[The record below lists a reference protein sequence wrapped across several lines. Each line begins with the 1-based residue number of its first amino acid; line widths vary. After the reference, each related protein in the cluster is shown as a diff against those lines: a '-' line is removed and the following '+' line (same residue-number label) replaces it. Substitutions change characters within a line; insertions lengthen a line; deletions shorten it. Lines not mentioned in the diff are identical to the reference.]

1 MDSGWGRKPYW
12 SGGIAFATATDK
24 PLRAAKCLAYSPAT
38 PEGADPAARGE
49 RATKSSGAAAHSVRV
64 FITPPQNLR
73 APKLDCQP
81 ARVHLQE
88 KRSDRLEQ
96 KQQRQNRTLRLAN
109 IPLDSRNPHHF
120 YCAGER
126 GCGSVAQIR
135 AAQRERCKVAVRLR
149 QRPKNCRLNCCASIQ
164 STRKPKRCAM
174 RRTFSRAEV

>member
-1 MDSGWGRKPYW
+1 MWDINWPKSMDSGCGRKPYW
-12 SGGIAFATATDK
+12 SGGIAFATATER
-24 PLRAAKCLAYSPAT
+24 PLRAAKCLAYSPAAL
-38 PEGADPAARGE
+38 EGAGAARSGE
-49 RATKSSGAAAHSVRV
+49 RTTKRRGAAAHNLRV

-96 KQQRQNRTLRLAN
+96 KQQRQNRTLRLAKM
-109 IPLDSRNPHHF
+109 PFDSRALLNF

-135 AAQRERCKVAVRLR
+135 AAQRSAARWRYVFAKGQKIAG
-149 QRPKNCRLNCCASIQ
+149 
-164 STRKPKRCAM
+164 
-174 RRTFSRAEV
+174 